1 LFVLT
6 QCPGCQTVFRITEAI
21 LQAAH
26 GQVRCGRCN
35 TQFDA
40 VQNEFEQEE
49 LIKPAEPRHSEPA
62 ADKTAFMPSH
72 AQSADE
78 ATAFMPSSFDNAGAQ
93 HEQITMEGDRINA
106 AAEEQRA
113 HNSAVDA
120 GSIDDSVIE
129 IFNIDS
135 DEWHQPFSAPQPAV
149 EQNSPDIFA
158 QPGDSADSST
168 HSEGLTR
175 VRQRYFDAPDEP
187 LDPESLF
194 AQSDSDTE
202 ENPQPFGDHGN
213 EDIAETFNEAIYM
226 TGASSMEQSS
236 ASEMIDI
243 SSHEE
248 REENLFAEP
257 EGVSAV
263 ERTLLRRPAAAH
275 SEQPEPPP
283 DVLEPDQYVAPQNP
297 GRWPLAAACIAMT
310 LLLGFQ
316 IIHHYRQTLVRH
328 PTFGPALK
336 SFYSLLGKN
345 LEPRWDV
352 NAYSIKQWGIV
363 SDPQEP
369 GVLRVRASI
378 VNNAAFAQPYPLLK
392 LTLEDRF
399 GTHLGARAFKP
410 IEYLPSVGSATRL
423 LDAGV
428 AANVD
433 LAIVDPGE
441 EAVGFQFDSCLGN
454 DTTMRCAH
462 E

>member
-1 LFVLT
+1 VLT

-21 LQAAH
+21 LQAAN

-49 LIKPAEPRHSEPA
+49 PVKQAEPRRSEPV

-72 AQSADE
+72 AQSDE
-78 ATAFMPSSFDNAGAQ
+78 ATAFMPSSFDNAATQ
-93 HEQITMEGDRINA
+93 HEQITMEGDRINPT
-106 AAEEQRA
+106 AEEQRD
-113 HNSAVDA
+113 HDSMLEGEN
-120 GSIDDSVIE
+120 IDDSVIE

-135 DEWHQPFSAPQPAV
+135 EEWQRPFTAPQPEVDQSSADV
-149 EQNSPDIFA
+149 FA
-158 QPGDSADSST
+158 QPNDSSDSIA
-168 HSEGLTR
+168 HHEGLTR
-175 VRQRYFDAPDEP
+175 VRQRFFDAPDEP

-194 AQSDSDTE
+194 APSESDTQQ
-202 ENPQPFGDHGN
+202 NPQLFVDHRD
-213 EDIAETFNEAIYM
+213 EDNAEAFNEAIYM
-226 TGASSMEQSS
+226 AGSSTIEQSS
-236 ASEMIDI
+236 VSEMIDI
-243 SSHEE
+243 GSEAE
-248 REENLFAEP
+248 PEENLFAEP
-257 EGVSAV
+257 DGVSPL
-263 ERTLLRRPAAAH
+263 ERTLLRRPTAAAL
-275 SEQPEPPP
+275 EQPEPPP
-283 DVLEPDQYVAPQNP
+283 DVLAPDQYVAPETKS
-297 GRWPLAAACIAMT
+297 RWPLAAACIAMT

-336 SFYSLLGKN
+336 SFYSVFGKN
-345 LEPRWDV
+345 LEPRWELQ
-352 NAYSIKQWGIV
+352 AYSIKQWGIV

-378 VNNAAFAQPYPLLK
+378 VNNATFAQPYPLLK

-399 GTHLGARAFKP
+399 GTHLGARAFRP
-410 IEYLPSVGSATRL
+410 VEYLPSAGSATRL

-441 EAVGFQFDSCLGN
+441 EAVGFQFDSCLGS

>member
-1 LFVLT
+1 VLT

-40 VQNEFEQEE
+40 VQNEFEHEE
-49 LIKPAEPRHSEPA
+49 LVKQPAPVRKEPTTE
-62 ADKTAFMPSH
+62 KTVFMASPM
-72 AQSADE
+72 QDNDE
-78 ATAFMPSSFDNAGAQ
+78 ATAFMPAFDTAAT
-93 HEQITMEGDRINA
+93 HEQITMEGDRVNRNA
-106 AAEEQRA
+106 AEQHEDEA
-113 HNSAVDA
+113 SQDE
-120 GSIDDSVIE
+120 SESESSDDSIIE
-129 IFNIDS
+129 IFSIDS
-135 DEWHQPFSAPQPAV
+135 EEWHQPFTAPEASA
-149 EQNSPDIFA
+149 SPEEPDLFA
-158 QPGDSADSST
+158 QPVAPDNAHG
-168 HSEGLTR
+168 EELTR
-175 VRQRYFDAPDEP
+175 VRQRFFDPPSSDEP

-194 AQSDSDTE
+194 GQLHDDDDTNE
-202 ENPQPFGDHGN
+202 RPSLVDHSHDDN
-213 EDIAETFNEAIYM
+213 AEAFNDAIYM
-226 TGASSMEQSS
+226 TGMSQAEQSS
-236 ASEMIDI
+236 AGEMFDPG
-243 SSHEE
+243 SDDDSG
-248 REENLFAEP
+248 AEP
-257 EGVSAV
+257 AEGADGVSPV
-263 ERTLLRRPAAAH
+263 ERTLLRRPLATQND
-275 SEQPEPPP
+275 QPEPPP
-283 DVLEPDQYVAPQNP
+283 DVLQPDQYVAPETP
-297 GRWPLAAACIAMT
+297 SRWPLIAACIAMT

-336 SFYSLLGKN
+336 SFYAIFGKD
-345 LEPRWDV
+345 LEPRWDI

-410 IEYLPSVGSATRL
+410 VEYLPGAGSATHL

-454 DTTMRCAH
+454 DSAMRCAH

>member
-1 LFVLT
+1 MLT

-40 VQNEFEQEE
+40 VQNEFEQHE
-49 LIKPAEPRHSEPA
+49 LVKEPA
-62 ADKTAFMPSH
+62 LRQPDRSNDKTEFMP
-72 AQSADE
+72 QQQRNDD
-78 ATAFMPSSFDNAGAQ
+78 ATAFMPSQFDAAAAQ
-93 HEQITMEGDRINA
+93 HEQVTMEGDRINLDQELQRDGSP
-106 AAEEQRA
+106 EER
-113 HNSAVDA
+113 SD
-120 GSIDDSVIE
+120 DDSIIE

-135 DEWHQPFSAPQPAV
+135 EEWQQPFAAATDGA
-149 EQNSPDIFA
+149 EQEVQDDPSSEPFTA
-158 QPGDSADSST
+158 ST
-168 HSEGLTR
+168 HGDELTR
-175 VRQRYFDAPDEP
+175 VRQRYFDPAPQDEP

-194 AQSDSDTE
+194 APADEGIAGTQSEVDESSE
-202 ENPQPFGDHGN
+202 
-213 EDIAETFNEAIYM
+213 AFNEAIYM
-226 TGASSMEQSS
+226 TGMSQLEQSG
-236 ASEMIDI
+236 ASEVIDI
-243 SSHEE
+243 GSGDDDVPEE
-248 REENLFAEP
+248 LADLDGLTP
-257 EGVSAV
+257 T
-263 ERTLLRRPAAAH
+263 ERTLLRHPA
-275 SEQPEPPP
+275 SRNEQPEPPP
-283 DVLEPDQYVAPQNP
+283 DVLEPDQYIAPDRP
-297 GRWPLAAACIAMT
+297 SRLPLAAACIAMT
-310 LLLGFQ
+310 FLLGFQ

-345 LEPRWDV
+345 LEPRWEV
-352 NAYSIKQWGIV
+352 QAYSIKQWGIV

-410 IEYLPSVGSATRL
+410 VEYLPAATSANRL
-423 LDAGV
+423 LDGGA

-441 EAVGFQFDSCLGN
+441 AAVGFQFDSCLGN
-454 DTTMRCAH
+454 DSTMRCAH